1 MSETR
6 RRGKASLKDYAA
18 VYALFVVILVLAY
31 ASFWVWRQALTL
43 LLQVFLPGNFANR
56 SIILFSM
63 LFITMGLFIAVLASE
78 AYLRT
83 AVEGRRGGQLGRRF
97 LRLALPLVGFCVV
110 GLLLRIFALAV
121 IG

>member
-6 RRGKASLKDYAA
+6 RRAKPGLKHYGV
-18 VYALFVVILVLAY
+18 VYALFAVILVLAY
-31 ASFWVWRQALTL
+31 ASFWLWRQALTL

-63 LFITMGLFIAVLASE
+63 LLITLGLFITVLASE

-83 AVEGRRGGQLGRRF
+83 AVEGRREGQLRRRF
-97 LRLALPLVGFCVV
+97 LRLALPLAGFCVL